1 MMQTEER
8 LLGRGKNAVLN
19 YWENKLYIPKIYLNA
34 EWSGEPLDVLAIDR
48 DGSGDLHG
56 ALLFAA
62 RSKPG
67 EESFLK
73 DLIVDISSLMDRF
86 ASILVQYKY
95 IVAVSEIREGEG
107 IVARF
112 PTALLD
118 KSFSPDG
125 IGRIG
130 FLSVDFVEAG
140 EPQTRVLLKP
150 ERFRAKVSKL
160 ADEYVEKHTADWEI
174 RA

>member
-1 MMQTEER
+1 MTQTEER
-8 LLGRGKNAVLN
+8 LLGRGKNAVLT

-34 EWSGEPLDVLAIDR
+34 EWNGQPLDVLAIDR

-67 EESFLK
+67 EESFLE
-73 DLIVDISSLMDRF
+73 DLVADISALMDRF
-86 ASILVQYKY
+86 TAIPVQYKY
-95 IVAVSEIREGEG
+95 VVVVAEVREGEG
-107 IVARF
+107 IVAGF
-112 PTALLD
+112 PTALLE

-130 FLSVDFVEAG
+130 FLSVDFIEAK

-150 ERFRAKVSKL
+150 ERFRAKVAKL